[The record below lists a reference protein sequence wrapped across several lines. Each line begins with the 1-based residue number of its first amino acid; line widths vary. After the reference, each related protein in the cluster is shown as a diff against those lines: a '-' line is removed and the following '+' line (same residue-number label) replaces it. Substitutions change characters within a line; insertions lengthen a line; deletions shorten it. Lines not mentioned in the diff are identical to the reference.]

1 MGNASMRSRFS
12 SFAVFALYLFGLLLF
27 AAFHIWLVLNWLLGC
42 CARVRCTQILYL
54 PTTSAAVSASLIGIP
69 RVNPINRRFRY
80 GRPL

>member
-1 MGNASMRSRFS
+1 MDGTPMRSRFS
-12 SFAVFALYLFGLLLF
+12 SFAVSALYLFGSLLF

-54 PTTSAAVSASLIGIP
+54 PTTSAGVSASLIGIP